1 MEAREAIRGLQR
13 LNNVQLE
20 SVCSGQRMTIQS
32 RGISALN
39 RFRTALLVG
48 SAAAVLLLLPHIDK
62 AVRAADQAEAAPQAA
77 VAGPQDP
84 GAQSYAQRCAICH
97 GDRREGDLPAFPPL
111 LGIEHRMANDKI
123 AEMIH
128 TGKDRMPG
136 FPDVKD
142 GELTAL
148 LYFLTTPEPTTPGAQ
163 NVAPHTDLSADGEA
177 LFQQNC
183 AFCHGRDAM
192 GGETGPDL
200 TQSRLVRR
208 DRTGDEIA
216 KVIHEGRPDNKM
228 PAFNLSTQEIRSLIA
243 FIHAREAE
251 TVARPGGRRG
261 VAVADLQT
269 GNADAGRR
277 YFDGAGGCSKCHS
290 PSGDLAGVASRFEGL
305 ELEERMLYPSDAKS
319 RITVTLPGGEKIAGT
334 LAYHD
339 EFTVSLRDARGV
351 YRSWRADRVSYTID
365 APVEAHVDL
374 FGKYSD
380 EDIHNLMAYLQTLR

>member
-1 MEAREAIRGLQR
+1 
-13 LNNVQLE
+13 
-20 SVCSGQRMTIQS
+20 MTIQS

-39 RFRTALLVG
+39 RLRSALLVVG
-48 SAAAVLLLLPHIDK
+48 AATAGLFLVPYLEKP
-62 AVRAADQAEAAPQAA
+62 AGAADQAATAPAASA
-77 VAGPQDP
+77 PQDP
-84 GAQSYAQRCAICH
+84 GAESYAQRCAICH
-97 GDRREGDLPAFPPL
+97 GDRREGNLPAFPPL
-111 LGIEHRMANDKI
+111 LGIEHRMTDDKI
-123 AEMIH
+123 ADMIH
-128 TGKDRMPG
+128 AGKDRMPG
-136 FPDVKD
+136 FPDVRE

-148 LYFLTTPEPTTPGAQ
+148 LHFLTTPEQPASGAQ
-163 NVAPHTDLSADGEA
+163 SGTPHVDLSTAGEA

-251 TVARPGGRRG
+251 AVARPGGRRG

-269 GNADAGRR
+269 GNVDAGRR
-277 YFDGAGGCSKCHS
+277 YFNGAGGCTKCHS

-319 RITVTLPGGEKIAGT
+319 RVTVTLPGGEKIAGT

-339 EFTVSLRDARGV
+339 EFTVALRDSHGV
-351 YRSWRADRVSYTID
+351 YRSWQANRVRYSID

-374 FGKYSD
+374 FGQYTD
-380 EDIHNLMAYLQTLR
+380 QDIHNLMAYLQTLH